1 MMNRIPFI
9 KLLVLASCA
18 LGCNHSSNT
27 IESTTA
33 DGVTRTY
40 TQTVTNT
47 GLGTVVKEATYETR
61 PVEKAKRK
69 KK

>member
-1 MMNRIPFI
+1 MNRIPFI

-18 LGCNHSSNT
+18 FVGCNHSSNT
-27 IESTTA
+27 LESTTA

-47 GLGTVVKEATYETR
+47 GLGFVVR
-61 PVEKAKRK
+61 
-69 KK
+69 